1 MKEIRSVNRQ
11 RGVALAIALIL
22 LAVITVLSVFG
33 AATGALDLRVS
44 GNMQAAFDSFQQAE
58 AGVAAVVTLSGTG
71 PDPFTGVDDPD
82 PMNGAAGNP
91 LGNLND
97 GAGSLD
103 LNVILKVKGGT
114 CPRSRLGFSADL
126 IACDHYRVESTHT
139 AADSRS
145 KVDQGVVKSV
155 IGSATL

>member
-1 MKEIRSVNRQ
+1 
-11 RGVALAIALIL
+11 
-22 LAVITVLSVFG
+22 
-33 AATGALDLRVS
+33 
-44 GNMQAAFDSFQQAE
+44 
-58 AGVAAVVTLSGTG
+58 
-71 PDPFTGVDDPD
+71 
-82 PMNGAAGNP
+82 
-91 LGNLND
+91 
-97 GAGSLD
+97 
-103 LNVILKVKGGT
+103 VILKVNAGT

>member
-58 AGVAAVVTLSGTG
+58 AGVAAGAV
-71 PDPFTGVDDPD
+71 
-82 PMNGAAGNP
+82 GAAATPVANGGP
-91 LGNLND
+91 T
-97 GAGSLD
+97 GA
-103 LNVILKVKGGT
+103 T
-114 CPRSRLGFSADL
+114 PA
-126 IACDHYRVESTHT
+126 T
-139 AADSRS
+139 AGA
-145 KVDQGVVKSV
+145 
-155 IGSATL
+155 